1 MTSMRPAA
9 VYLEESEKE
18 ELQQLIKGH
27 STPQQIA
34 IRARIIVLAGEGG
47 HNQGIAEELDIS
59 RKMVRLWRGRW
70 LTGREKDIAV
80 VDCLRDVERSGAPP
94 TFELVQDG

>member
-1 MTSMRPAA
+1 MRPAA

-34 IRARIIVLAGEGG
+34 IRARIIVLAGRE
-47 HNQGIAEELDIS
+47 DII
-59 RKMVRLWRGRW
+59 RV
-70 LTGREKDIAV
+70 
-80 VDCLRDVERSGAPP
+80 
-94 TFELVQDG
+94 

>member
-1 MTSMRPAA
+1 MGSMRPAA

-34 IRARIIVLAGEGG
+34 IRARIIVLAGRE
-47 HNQGIAEELDIS
+47 DII
-59 RKMVRLWRGRW
+59 RV
-70 LTGREKDIAV
+70 
-80 VDCLRDVERSGAPP
+80 
-94 TFELVQDG
+94 